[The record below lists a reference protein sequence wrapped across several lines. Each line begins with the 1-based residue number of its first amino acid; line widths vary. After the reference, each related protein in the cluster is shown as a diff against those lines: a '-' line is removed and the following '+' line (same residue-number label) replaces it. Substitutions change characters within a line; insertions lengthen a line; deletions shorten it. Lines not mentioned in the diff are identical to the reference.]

1 MAKVIQFEKR
11 SKVRIAIDLENKHYH
26 LMYTDI
32 KTNKP
37 VLIKLDFSSEEFM
50 QNWGW

>member
-1 MAKVIQFEKR
+1 MAKVTPAGRQ
-11 SKVRIAIDLENKHYH
+11 SKVRIAIDLEKKQYH
-26 LMYTDI
+26 LMYKDI

>member
-1 MAKVIQFEKR
+1 MAKVTPNGKH

-26 LMYTDI
+26 LMYHDI

-50 QNWGW
+50 QGWGW